1 MSDDNHTA
9 IVAQMAAILVGR
21 GGGQGAKARRK
32 AARRAWALYAEV
44 RAMEMDGMDAVNSN
58 GSRREELDTADV

>member
-1 MSDDNHTA
+1 MSDENHIA
-9 IVAQMAAILVGR
+9 VVAQMAAILVGR

-44 RAMEMDGMDAVNSN
+44 RAMESDGMERLN
-58 GSRREELDTADV
+58 GVREEELETADA

>member
-1 MSDDNHTA
+1 MSDENHTA
-9 IVAQMAAILVGR
+9 VVAQMAAILVGR

-44 RAMEMDGMDAVNSN
+44 RAMEMEGMERLN
-58 GSRREELDTADV
+58 GVRDEELETADA

>member
-1 MSDDNHTA
+1 MSDENHIA
-9 IVAQMAAILVGR
+9 VVAQMAAILVGR

-44 RAMEMDGMDAVNSN
+44 RAMESDGMEKLN
-58 GSRREELDTADV
+58 GVREDELETADA